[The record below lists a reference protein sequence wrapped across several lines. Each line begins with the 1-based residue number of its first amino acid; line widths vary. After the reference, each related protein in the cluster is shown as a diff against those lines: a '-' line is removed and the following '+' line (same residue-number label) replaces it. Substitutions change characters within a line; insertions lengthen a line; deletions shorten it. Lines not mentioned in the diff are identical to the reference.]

1 MKTRSLILIGLL
13 SCLFF
18 VVALLPASLVW
29 RFVGDSLSGLP
40 VTVDRVGGT
49 VWNGYLQT
57 RVQGAVAPGPLVV
70 HWDLKALRLLMGELA
85 LELKCEGGQYRL
97 QGSGYWGLWGKGV
110 ADVNGDVQAALLE
123 QALADLGVSA
133 GGAVKIEDVSAR
145 LSGSRITSAG
155 GNIGWSGGQ
164 VAVRSGPSPQTI
176 DFPGIKGELAAV
188 DGNLIVAVKE
198 TRGNQPLG
206 ELSLMPEQGLAG
218 VKVLKRVLSL
228 AGFGGQGE
236 EDKTL
241 LNLQQPLPF

>member
-29 RFVGDSLSGLP
+29 RFVGNSFSGLP
-40 VTVDRVGGT
+40 LTVETVGGT
-49 VWNGYLQT
+49 VWNGFLQT
-57 RVQGAVAPGPLVV
+57 RVQGAIAPGPLLVQ
-70 HWDLKALRLLMGELA
+70 WNLKALRLLMGEVA
-85 LELKCEGGQYRL
+85 LDLKFEGGQYRL
-97 QGSGYWGLWGKGV
+97 QGGGYWGLWGKGI
-110 ADVNGDVQAALLE
+110 ADLNGDVQAALLE
-123 QALADLGVSA
+123 QALGDMGVSA
-133 GGAVKIEDVSAR
+133 GGAVKVVNVNAR

-164 VAVRSGPSPQTI
+164 VAVRSGGTPQTI

-188 DGNLIVAVKE
+188 DGNLIVAVTE

-206 ELSLMPEQGLAG
+206 ELSLLPEQGLAG

-228 AGFGGQGE
+228 AGFGDQGD